1 MSDQHDP
8 QHAGS
13 SFPPHP
19 SAAEVADQAIG
30 LFLEYRDH
38 HRRSEHSAR
47 SAAVQEVLDGLAA
60 DLPAPPESATT
71 ELGQAAAHAAERPG
85 RPQRTQAADRLAA
98 AGRRQA
104 AAAAR
109 VGRCRQVAQE
119 ARRQLDEARA
129 ATNGAYRRLG
139 AAEEALVGAQQD
151 VELLEALEDTRS
163 RPARTDR
170 GGGMAM

>member
-8 QHAGS
+8 LHAGS
-13 SFPPHP
+13 GFPPHP

-38 HRRSEHSAR
+38 HGRSEQQAR
-47 SAAVQEVLDGLAA
+47 SAAVQDVLDGLTA
-60 DLPAPPESATT
+60 DLPAPPEAATT
-71 ELGQAAAHAAERPG
+71 ELGQAAADAAE
-85 RPQRTQAADRLAA
+85 
-98 AGRRQA
+98 RRQA
-104 AAAAR
+104 AEQRQAAAEAR

-129 ATNGAYRRLG
+129 AANGAYRRLG
-139 AAEEALVGAQQD
+139 AAEEALIAAQQD
-151 VELLEALEDTRS
+151 VQLLEALEDTRS